1 MLAPLGLGMMLTY
14 PSLGFL
20 TERFGARTVACA
32 GAALAVCA
40 TLGLAALAYY
50 RGDSWVLPCALFVRG
65 MGQGAVGLPTMSVA
79 YASVERRRL
88 SMATTTMNIAQRL
101 GGPTLTTLCAVFLA
115 AMLGRGETGAG
126 SNAWMWA
133 FLLLA
138 GLHALTGLA
147 AMALPSRRRSE
158 LR

>member
-1 MLAPLGLGMMLTY
+1 
-14 PSLGFL
+14 
-20 TERFGARTVACA
+20 
-32 GAALAVCA
+32 
-40 TLGLAALAYY
+40 
-50 RGDSWVLPCALFVRG
+50 
-65 MGQGAVGLPTMSVA
+65 
-79 YASVERRRL
+79 
-88 SMATTTMNIAQRL
+88 MNIAQRL

-126 SNAWMWA
+126 ANAWMWA